1 MFTLCELCVVCVF
14 VFHFLQNSSSLFI
27 VCVSSAFFFLNSPIS
42 SNLCLF
48 SVFFCL
54 LAYTIIQRKSETVD
68 FNDFTFCNFY
78 LLACFSSSS
87 QFFLLIN
94 DALFSRQLPPI
105 QNFCNTIYF
114 QFFFVLNFDES
125 NTSARAPNAP
135 RGAATCMCVF
145 LLNLQIGKTQF

>member
-1 MFTLCELCVVCVF
+1 MFTLCELCVFLCFTFYKIVPAYLQCVF
-14 VFHFLQNSSSLFI
+14 LRRFFSLIRPFRPIYVYFL
-27 VCVSSAFFFLNSPIS
+27 
-42 SNLCLF
+42 
-48 SVFFCL
+48 FFCL

-87 QFFLLIN
+87 QFF
-94 DALFSRQLPPI
+94 AYKRCSLFT
-105 QNFCNTIYF
+105 TIATDLEFLQYDLF
-114 QFFFVLNFDES
+114 PVLFFVLNFDES

-135 RGAATCMCVF
+135 RGAATCMCVCVF